1 MLRLA
6 TPTFSHLTLQEW
18 GGCVAICTSQ
28 CGQTQPLQSDNNN
41 SIIAVVDIPQQPPHA
56 LLVVNDT
63 DNDND
68 VGSGKDANAI
78 ESKDNKSVIDDN
90 AESNNNKLSNL
101 AAATDSD
108 GNKPDESQECK
119 DHSAEE
125 RASPKSTPITVC

>member
-1 MLRLA
+1 LPFIQANVDKLD
-6 TPTFSHLTLQEW
+6 HYK
-18 GGCVAICTSQ
+18 
-28 CGQTQPLQSDNNN
+28 SDDND

-63 DNDND
+63 NNDND

-78 ESKDNKSVIDDN
+78 ESKDNESIIDNN
-90 AESNNNKLSNL
+90 AESNDNKLSNL
-101 AAATDSD
+101 AAATDLD

-125 RASPKSTPITVC
+125 RASPRSTPITVC

>member
-1 MLRLA
+1 MDKLD
-6 TPTFSHLTLQEW
+6 HYK
-18 GGCVAICTSQ
+18 
-28 CGQTQPLQSDNNN
+28 SDDND

-68 VGSGKDANAI
+68 VGSGKDTNAI
-78 ESKDNKSVIDDN
+78 ESKDNKSVIDNN

-125 RASPKSTPITVC
+125 RASPRSTPITVC